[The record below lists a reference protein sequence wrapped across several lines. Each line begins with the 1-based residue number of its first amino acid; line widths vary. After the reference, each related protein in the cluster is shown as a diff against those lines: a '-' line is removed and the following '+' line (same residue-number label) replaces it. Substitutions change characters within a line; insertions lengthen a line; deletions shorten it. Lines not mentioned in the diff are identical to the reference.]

1 VNCGRRVGASLA
13 DCLFYVST
21 VSAARK
27 EVKVTAGQAGCLLC
41 VAQNCNWSVAAKIHR
56 LSFLQADGQ

>member
-1 VNCGRRVGASLA
+1 
-13 DCLFYVST
+13 VST